1 MGSLLAII
9 FVYII
14 YYIFSVTRYDKQGH
28 YKDKKDKK
36 NKKKNKNKKLS
47 KEEIKALKK
56 KDYEKLPN
64 EVKFFVSK
72 YKIDLDKV
80 NIRGLLKMTG
90 LVLGIDIAIAT
101 IIVVTI
107 FKNDITIC
115 IIVGFIIM
123 LVLYLISLKIMGV
136 YFEKKGLVKDES

>member
-1 MGSLLAII
+1 MGSLLAILL
-9 FVYII
+9 VYII
-14 YYIFSVTRYDKQGH
+14 YYIFSVTRYDKSGH
-28 YKDKKDKK
+28 YKDKSRRKGKGL
-36 NKKKNKNKKLS
+36 KKLS

-56 KDYEKLPN
+56 KDYDKLPN

-80 NIRGLLKMTG
+80 NIRGLLKMVG

-101 IIVVTI
+101 IVVVTI
-107 FKNDITIC
+107 FKNDITIE

-136 YFEKKGLVKDES
+136 YFEKKGLVKDE

>member
-1 MGSLLAII
+1 MGSLLAILL
-9 FVYII
+9 VYII
-14 YYIFSVTRYDKQGH
+14 YYIFSVTRYDKSGH
-28 YKDKKDKK
+28 YKDKSRGKGKGL
-36 NKKKNKNKKLS
+36 KKLS

-56 KDYEKLPN
+56 KDYDKLPN

-80 NIRGLLKMTG
+80 NIRGLLKMVG

-107 FKNDITIC
+107 FKNDITIE

-136 YFEKKGLVKDES
+136 YFEKKGLVKDE

>member
-1 MGSLLAII
+1 MGSLLAILL
-9 FVYII
+9 VYII
-14 YYIFSVTRYDKQGH
+14 YYIFSVTRYDKSGH
-28 YKDKKDKK
+28 YKDKSRRKGKGL
-36 NKKKNKNKKLS
+36 KKLS

-56 KDYEKLPN
+56 KDYDKLPN

-80 NIRGLLKMTG
+80 NIRGLLKMVG

-107 FKNDITIC
+107 FKNDITIE

-136 YFEKKGLVKDES
+136 YFEKKGLVKDE

>member
-9 FVYII
+9 LVYII
-14 YYIFSVTRYDKQGH
+14 YYIFSVTRYDKNGH

-36 NKKKNKNKKLS
+36 SKGKKKLS
-47 KEEIKALKK
+47 KEEIKELKK
-56 KDYEKLPN
+56 KDYDKLPN
-64 EVKFFVSK
+64 EVKFFVAK
-72 YKIDLDKV
+72 YKIDLDKI
-80 NIRGLLKMTG
+80 NIRGLLKMVG

-123 LVLYLISLKIMGV
+123 LVLYLISLKIMSK
-136 YFEKKGLVKDES
+136 YFEKKGLVKDE

>member
-1 MGSLLAII
+1 MGSLLAILL
-9 FVYII
+9 VYII
-14 YYIFSVTRYDKQGH
+14 YYIFSVTRYDKSGH
-28 YKDKKDKK
+28 YKDKSRRKGKGL
-36 NKKKNKNKKLS
+36 KKLS

-56 KDYEKLPN
+56 KDYDKLPN

-80 NIRGLLKMTG
+80 NIRGLLKMVG

-107 FKNDITIC
+107 FKNNITIE

-136 YFEKKGLVKDES
+136 YFEKKGLVKDE

>member
-1 MGSLLAII
+1 MGSLLAILL
-9 FVYII
+9 VYII
-14 YYIFSVTRYDKQGH
+14 YYIFSVTRYDKSGH
-28 YKDKKDKK
+28 YKDKSRRKGKGL
-36 NKKKNKNKKLS
+36 KKLS

-56 KDYEKLPN
+56 KDYDKLPN

-80 NIRGLLKMTG
+80 NIRGLLKMVG
-90 LVLGIDIAIAT
+90 LALGIDIAIAT

-107 FKNDITIC
+107 FKNDITIE

-136 YFEKKGLVKDES
+136 YFEKKGLVKDE

>member
-1 MGSLLAII
+1 MGSLLAILLI
-9 FVYII
+9 YII
-14 YYIFSVTRYDKQGH
+14 YYIFSVTRYDKSGH
-28 YKDKKDKK
+28 YKDKSRRKGKGL
-36 NKKKNKNKKLS
+36 KKLS

-56 KDYEKLPN
+56 KDYDKLPN

-80 NIRGLLKMTG
+80 NIRGLLKMVG

-123 LVLYLISLKIMGV
+123 LVLYLISLKIMSK
-136 YFEKKGLVKDES
+136 YFEKKGLVKDE